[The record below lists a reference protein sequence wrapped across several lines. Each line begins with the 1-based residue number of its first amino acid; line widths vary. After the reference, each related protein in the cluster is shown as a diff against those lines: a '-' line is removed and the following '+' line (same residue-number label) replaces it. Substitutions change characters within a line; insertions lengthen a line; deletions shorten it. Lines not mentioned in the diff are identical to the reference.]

1 MARILLIGLGASAA
15 SAFES
20 LVERFEVVG
29 IVREPDPRNPDA
41 DVVVRRARQ
50 AGVSLFPDASLG
62 SIRRL
67 VSALRPDCVVVSSF
81 NRLFDSDL
89 IARCPFVNVHYG
101 PLPRYRGM
109 ATVNWAIL
117 NEEPETAVTIHT
129 ITEGAD
135 EGRILHQQPV
145 PVRDDDTVGDLYE
158 RLNVVQ
164 RDHLGAAVEKFL
176 NGDPGVAQNEDEATH
191 ACNRMPQDGYI
202 DWSRTT
208 RQLYSLVRA
217 LSAPFPGAFTFLRQ
231 QRLFVW
237 RAIPVANPPRFVGRI
252 PGRVV
257 RISRAD
263 GWVDV
268 LTGDG
273 VLRLLDVQLESA
285 APAAPA
291 TLIKSVRTSLGLT
304 TGELLARLAA
314 LEAQVADLNQTLKEL
329 TKPAAV

>member
-1 MARILLIGLGASAA
+1 MARILLIGLGGSAA
-15 SAFES
+15 SAFDS
-20 LVERFEVVG
+20 LLDRFEVVG

-50 AGVSLFPDASLG
+50 SGVSVFPDASLG

-67 VSALRPDCVVVSSF
+67 VSDLRPDCVVVSSF

-89 IARCPFVNVHYG
+89 ITRCPFVNVHYG

-117 NEEPETAVTIHT
+117 NEEPQTAVTIHT
-129 ITEGAD
+129 ITQGTD
-135 EGRILHQQPV
+135 EGRILYQQSV
-145 PVRDDDTVGDLYE
+145 PILADDTVGDLYE
-158 RLNVVQ
+158 RLNDVQ
-164 RDHLGAAVEKFL
+164 RQHVGAAVENFL
-176 NGDPGVAQNEDEATH
+176 NGDQGVAQNEDEATY

-208 RQLYSLVRA
+208 RQIYALVRA
-217 LSAPFPGAFTFLRQ
+217 VAAPFPGAFTFLRQ

-237 RAIPVANPPRFVGRI
+237 RAIPVANPPRFVGRV

-257 RISRAD
+257 GISKTE

-273 VLRLLDVQLESA
+273 VLRLLKVQLENA
-285 APAAPA
+285 EPAAPA

-304 TGELLARLAA
+304 TGDLLARLAA
-314 LEAQVADLNQTLKEL
+314 LEAQVADLNRELKEL
-329 TKPAAV
+329 TKPATV